1 MFIAPRRGIVC
12 GKDDTITVPNVMEI
26 VQTIEKEMEDSKGSM
41 ERELMEHAEEMERI
55 DTEGNQMEK
64 LQKYI

>member
-26 VQTIEKEMEDSKGSM
+26 VQTIEKENKELRCTVWE
-41 ERELMEHAEEMERI
+41 ERMRNDEHVEYLRI
-55 DTEGNQMEK
+55 QQEA
-64 LQKYI
+64 